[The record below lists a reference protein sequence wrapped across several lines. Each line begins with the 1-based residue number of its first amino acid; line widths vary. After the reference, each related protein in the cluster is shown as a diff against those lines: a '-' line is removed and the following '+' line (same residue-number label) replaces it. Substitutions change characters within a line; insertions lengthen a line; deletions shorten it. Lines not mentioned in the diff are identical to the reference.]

1 VNERLIAGRAR
12 KLLFSC
18 DNFSIDTD
26 RRELRRGGELCSVEP
41 QVFDLLEYLLR
52 NRDRV
57 VSRDDLLSAVWNG
70 RIVSEA
76 TLASRI
82 NAARIAVGDNGE
94 HQRLIRTIPRRG
106 VRFVGVVRMEEKPAN
121 HAAEELLSNPILPD
135 KPSIAVLPFTNM
147 SGHDLPEYFADG
159 IVEEI
164 ITALSRFSSLFVIA
178 RNSSFT
184 YKGRAIDV
192 KQVGRE
198 LGVRYVLEGSVRKGG
213 QRVRITGQ
221 LIDAA
226 TGAHIWAD
234 RFDGAFEDVFDL
246 QDQVT
251 ASVVASISPKIEQ
264 AEIKRAKLKPT
275 ESLDAYDYFLHGKAI
290 IYKFTSDTTTE
301 ALRLFCRA
309 IELDPGFASA
319 YGMAAWCYVQR
330 KGNRWATDGAR
341 EVAEVLPLARKAVD
355 LGRDDAVALATG
367 GYALAFVGGEQ
378 DIGSAYID
386 RALTLNPNLPT
397 AWFADA
403 WLRIWRGE
411 PEIALRHFTHLTRLS
426 PFEPITA
433 FIKSSIM
440 FAHCMIGQFDKAC
453 ALAEQVLREAP
464 DLHMALRFGAASF
477 ALAGRWDEAG
487 RTVDR
492 LRRRDPLLRVSDLKE
507 LTPLRRPEDLARYEQ
522 SLRQAGLPE

>member
-1 VNERLIAGRAR
+1 M
-12 KLLFSC
+12 LFSFGNC
-18 DNFSIDTD
+18 SVNTA

-52 NRDRV
+52 HRDRV
-57 VSRDDLLSAVWNG
+57 VSRDDLLGAVWNG

-82 NAARIAVGDNGE
+82 NAARFVIGDNGE

-106 VRFVGVVRMEEKPAN
+106 VRFVGAVRMEPAN
-121 HAAEELLSNPILPD
+121 PATDKSLSSPILPD
-135 KPSIAVLPFTNM
+135 KPSIAVLPFANM
-147 SGHDLPEYFADG
+147 SGDDLPDYFADG

-184 YKGRAIDV
+184 YKGRSVDV

-213 QRVRITGQ
+213 QRVRIIGQ

-226 TGAHIWAD
+226 TGSHIWAD

-264 AEIKRAKLKPT
+264 AEILRAKLKPT
-275 ESLDAYDYFLHGKAI
+275 DSLDAYDYFLHGKAI
-290 IYKFTSDTTTE
+290 IYKFTDDTTTE
-301 ALRLFCRA
+301 ALRLFRHA
-309 IELDPGFASA
+309 VELDPGFASA

-330 KGNRWATDGAR
+330 KGNRWETDRAR
-341 EVAEVLPLARKAVD
+341 EVAEALQLARKAVD

-367 GYALAFVGGEQ
+367 GYAVAFVGGEH
-378 DIGSAYID
+378 GVGTAHVE

-397 AWFADA
+397 AWYADA
-403 WLRIWRGE
+403 WLTIWRGE
-411 PEIALRHFTHLTRLS
+411 PELALRHFTHLTRLS
-426 PFEPITA
+426 PFEPLMA

-440 FAHCMIGQFDKAC
+440 FAYCMIGQYEKAC
-453 ALAEQVLREAP
+453 MLAERVLREAP
-464 DLHMALRFGAASF
+464 DLHMALRFGTASF
-477 ALAGRWDEAG
+477 ALAGRWNDAH
-487 RTVDR
+487 RTVDC
-492 LRRRDPLLRVSDLKE
+492 LRRRDPFLRVSDLKE
-507 LTPLRRPEDLARYEQ
+507 LTPLRRPDDLARYEE
-522 SLRQAGLPE
+522 SMRRAGLPE